1 VLTNFDQQS
10 GEPDMG
16 EDIPALGIL
25 IDLPLAFLMWAA
37 ILRFLLSM
45 VIQEDSRTPVMRFL
59 NSFIMPIVHVS
70 RFFTP
75 SWVIERLAPLYLAF
89 WVFIL
94 RYYVMPLFIG
104 YDINGFGSLSIEY
117 LLILVWIEYGF

>member
-1 VLTNFDQQS
+1 
-10 GEPDMG
+10 MG

-25 IDLPLAFLMWAA
+25 IDMPFAFLMWAA
-37 ILRFLLSM
+37 MLRFLLSM
-45 VIQEDSRTPVMRFL
+45 VIKEDSPTPVMRFL
-59 NSFIMPIVHVS
+59 NSFIMPIVHVT

-75 SWVIERLAPLYLAF
+75 SWVIERLAPVYLAF

-117 LLILVWIEYGF
+117 LLISVWVEYGF